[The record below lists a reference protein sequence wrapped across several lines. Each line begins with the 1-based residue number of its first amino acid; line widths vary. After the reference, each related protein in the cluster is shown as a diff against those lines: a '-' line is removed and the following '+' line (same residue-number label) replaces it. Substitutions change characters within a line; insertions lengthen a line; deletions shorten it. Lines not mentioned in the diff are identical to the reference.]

1 MPGQDDIRAF
11 YSSRDTICD
20 DCNGSIER
28 GELIVLTDARETLC
42 LSCADLDHLI
52 YLPAGNAAL
61 TRRSKKHSK
70 LSAVVY
76 RWSKARKRNER
87 QGILVEEKAL
97 TKAEKECLADEDV
110 RMQRRVRDA
119 TRREI
124 QDREYIKTFIGAI
137 LEVYPGCPSNT
148 AKSIAEHACLKYS
161 GRVGRSAAAKKLDD
175 SAIRVAVVAH
185 VRHAETH
192 YDELLMEGW
201 ERFDARGMVKDQ
213 LNSVLSKWRT
223 H

>member
-1 MPGQDDIRAF
+1 MAEIDYIRAF

-20 DCNGSIER
+20 NCNGRIER
-28 GELIVLTDARETLC
+28 VELIAFTDARETLC

-61 TRRSKKHSK
+61 TRRSKKHST

-87 QGILVEEKAL
+87 QGVLAEEKAL

-110 RMQRRVRDA
+110 RSRRRVRDA
-119 TRREI
+119 KRRQI
-124 QDREYIKTFIGAI
+124 QDRAFIKTFIDAI
-137 LEVYPGCPSNT
+137 LDLYSGCPSNT
-148 AKSIAEHACLKYS
+148 AKSIAEHACLKLS

-175 SAIRVAVVAH
+175 SAVRLAVMAP
-185 VRHAETH
+185 VRHTETD
-192 YDELLMEGW
+192 YDKLLIANTYSSSHSNPIP
-201 ERFDARGMVKDQ
+201 F
-213 LNSVLSKWRT
+213 
-223 H
+223 